1 MYYNIKVIKV
11 YLKRVNNMK
20 LIVGLGNPGKEYK
33 NTRHNVGFM
42 VLDYI
47 LGDVN
52 WKTKFNGLYYEDNV
66 KGEKVIYVKPTTY
79 MNLSGNCV
87 REFVNFYKIDKKDIL
102 VIHDD
107 LDLPFLKYRLKYK
120 SSSGGHNG
128 IKSIISNLGTDEI
141 PRLKIG
147 IDNSKNIDTKDYVLG
162 NISKKDMEQFNV
174 LCKTYKDIVNMF
186 IKKDIQTCM
195 ATYNTK

>member
-1 MYYNIKVIKV
+1 MYYSIKVIKV

-52 WKTKFNGLYYEDNV
+52 WKTKFNGMYYEDNV

-107 LDLPFLKYRLKYK
+107 LDLPFLKFRLKYK

-128 IKSIISNLGTDEI
+128 IKSMISCLGTDEI

-162 NISKKDMEQFNV
+162 NISKKDMEEFNKF
-174 LCKTYKDIVNMF
+174 CKTYSDIVSLFISKDIE
-186 IKKDIQTCM
+186 TCM
-195 ATYNTK
+195 MAYNTK